1 LAELKARPFLPALLG
16 ALHQEGAEG
25 ELVLEQNDGTRTLFW
40 KGGDL
45 RYLRSDAVGEQFG
58 NYLIRLG
65 ILDLAALQELLADG
79 EGSRMGDRVVQ
90 WGLMTTQERDQR
102 LQELLASILTH
113 AMEHPVLKMTW
124 TPGALS
130 GSLSGDLQFKLD
142 HRKLIWD
149 VFQRIRNLHELR
161 DYLKVEPTWRWK
173 AKEDLLFKLSD
184 LPLNPKIAY
193 ALSLLGTEPLG
204 YETLTSITGLEEEE
218 AAHIIVALW
227 ALGGLTLTQGEV
239 PVPPGLRP
247 HREPGISSSGG
258 FTVPPRTPQPARPS
272 QPINLRLE
280 PLEVAPPPPPS
291 APLPDIE
298 VEVELDMD
306 EPMPPMPALDVPSIP
321 LRAERAPEPQRF
333 DAIPSQELEAPPSM
347 STPMPP
353 MDLDAMVTP
362 EAKAKAYVKK
372 AQSLLLQDRASEAIR
387 ALEQSIKLDGEGP
400 RSYEAWMLLG
410 KLRLANPAWST
421 RAIEALQAA
430 SRANERAAEPW
441 ALMGEL
447 YHRKGFLANAQ
458 GCFKKALE
466 LDPSVQVP
474 DDVILTTEGGKAAQ
488 GGLFGRLKSMLG
500 REKE

>member
-1 LAELKARPFLPALLG
+1 MAEVRARPFLPALLG
-16 ALHQEGAEG
+16 ALHQEKAEG

-40 KGGDL
+40 KEGNL

-79 EGSRMGDRVVQ
+79 EGARMGDRVVQ

-102 LQELLASILTH
+102 LQELLGSILTH

-124 TPGALS
+124 TPGSLS
-130 GSLSGDLQFKLD
+130 GSLSGDLQFRLD

-161 DYLKVEPTWRWK
+161 DYLKTEPAWRWK
-173 AKEDLLFKLSD
+173 AKEDLLFQLSD

-227 ALGGLTLTQGEV
+227 ALGGLTLTHGEV

-247 HREPGISSSGG
+247 GREPQAAALPPLV
-258 FTVPPRTPQPARPS
+258 TPPRRPQPSGPVY
-272 QPINLRLE
+272 LKVE
-280 PLEVAPPPPPS
+280 PPPPPPPPPVPQ
-291 APLPDIE
+291 PLPDIE
-298 VEVELDMD
+298 VELELEEEGPLEMA
-306 EPMPPMPALDVPSIP
+306 EPYSSQAAIPLIEESIP
-321 LRAERAPEPQRF
+321 VHEALPVPEVEAAPAPLAV
-333 DAIPSQELEAPPSM
+333 DPELQAS
-347 STPMPP
+347 
-353 MDLDAMVTP
+353 P
-362 EAKAKAYVKK
+362 ELKAKAYLKK

-387 ALEQSIKLDGEGP
+387 ALEQAIKLDADSP
-400 RSYEAWMLLG
+400 RSYETWLLLG

-430 SRANERAAEPW
+430 SRVNEKAAEPW
-441 ALMGEL
+441 ALMGDL

-458 GCFKKALE
+458 GCYKKALE

-474 DDVILTTEGGKAAQ
+474 DDVIISVEGGRPQQ
-488 GGLFGRLKSMLG
+488 GGLFGKLKSMLG

>member
-1 LAELKARPFLPALLG
+1 MAEVRARPFLPALLG

-25 ELVLEQNDGTRTLFW
+25 ELVLEQNDGNRTLYW

-124 TPGALS
+124 TPGSLS
-130 GSLSGDLQFKLD
+130 GSLSGDLQFRLD

-161 DYLKVEPTWRWK
+161 DYLMGEPSWRWK

-193 ALSLLGTEPLG
+193 SLSLLGTEPLG
-204 YETLTSITGLEEEE
+204 YETLISITGLEEEE
-218 AAHIIVALW
+218 AAHIIVGLW
-227 ALGGLTLTQGEV
+227 ALGGLTLTHGEV

-247 HREPGISSSGG
+247 TREPQSHAGG
-258 FTVPPRTPQPARPS
+258 FAAPPRPPQPSGPVH
-272 QPINLRLE
+272 LKLE
-280 PLEVAPPPPPS
+280 PLEVAPPPPPVPL
-291 APLPDIE
+291 PLPDIE
-298 VEVELDMD
+298 VEVEMGEEDIF
-306 EPMPPMPALDVPSIP
+306 EPTPISLQ
-321 LRAERAPEPQRF
+321 PEPAMEPIRL
-333 DAIPSQELEAPPSM
+333 DPTPSQELEPIHSMATPPV
-347 STPMPP
+347 TI
-353 MDLDAMVTP
+353 DLEAMASP
-362 EAKAKAYVKK
+362 EAKAKTYVKK

-387 ALEQSIKLDGEGP
+387 SLEQSIKLDGEGP
-400 RSYEAWMLLG
+400 RSYEAWLLLG

-430 SRANERAAEPW
+430 SRANERSAEPW

-447 YHRKGFLANAQ
+447 YHRKGFIANAQ
-458 GCFKKALE
+458 GCYKKALE

-474 DDVILTTEGGKAAQ
+474 DEVILAVEGGKSQQ

>member
-1 LAELKARPFLPALLG
+1 MAEVRARPFLPALLG
-16 ALHQEGAEG
+16 ALHQERAEG

-40 KGGDL
+40 KEGYL

-79 EGSRMGDRVVQ
+79 EGARMGDRVVQ

-102 LQELLASILTH
+102 LQELLGSILTH

-124 TPGALS
+124 TPGSLS
-130 GSLSGDLQFKLD
+130 GSLSGDLQFRLD

-161 DYLKVEPTWRWK
+161 DYLKTEPAWRWK
-173 AKEDLLFKLSD
+173 AKPDLLFQLSD

-204 YETLTSITGLEEEE
+204 YETLISITGLEEEE

-227 ALGGLTLTQGEV
+227 ALGGLTLTHGEV
-239 PVPPGLRP
+239 PVPPGLRGQ
-247 HREPGISSSGG
+247 RE
-258 FTVPPRTPQPARPS
+258 PQPAALPPLVTPPRPP
-272 QPINLRLE
+272 QPSGPVYLKVE
-280 PLEVAPPPPPS
+280 PPAPPPPPPTPQS
-291 APLPDIE
+291 LPDIE
-298 VEVELDMD
+298 VELEMEVEE
-306 EPMPPMPALDVPSIP
+306 EPSPLSFHEPFPAHAALPLVEEPQEALDVLPS
-321 LRAERAPEPQRF
+321 PEF
-333 DAIPSQELEAPPSM
+333 DQPTPPF
-347 STPMPP
+347 P
-353 MDLDAMVTP
+353 MDMESAATP
-362 EAKAKAYVKK
+362 ELKARAYLKK

-387 ALEQSIKLDGEGP
+387 SLEQAIKLDADSP
-400 RSYEAWMLLG
+400 KSYETWLLLG

-421 RAIEALQAA
+421 RAIEALQSA
-430 SRANERAAEPW
+430 SRVNEKAAEPW
-441 ALMGEL
+441 ALMGDL

-474 DDVILTTEGGKAAQ
+474 DDIILPSSTQVGRPSHGS
-488 GGLFGRLKSMLG
+488 LFGKLKSMLG

>member
-1 LAELKARPFLPALLG
+1 MAEVRARPFLPALLG

-25 ELVLEQNDGTRTLFW
+25 ELVLAQNDGNRTLYW

-130 GSLSGDLQFKLD
+130 GSLSGDLQFRLD

-161 DYLKVEPTWRWK
+161 DYLKGEPSWRWK

-193 ALSLLGTEPLG
+193 SLSLLGTEPLG
-204 YETLTSITGLEEEE
+204 YETLISITGLEEEE
-218 AAHIIVALW
+218 AAHIIVGLW
-227 ALGGLTLTQGEV
+227 ALGGLTLTHGEV

-247 HREPGISSSGG
+247 SREPQAHPSG
-258 FTVPPRTPQPARPS
+258 FAAPPRQPQPSGPVH
-272 QPINLRLE
+272 LKLE
-280 PLEVAPPPPPS
+280 PLEVTPPSPPPPV
-291 APLPDIE
+291 ALPDIE
-298 VEVELDMD
+298 VEVEMAEDDLFEPTPISLMPERHAEPVRLD
-306 EPMPPMPALDVPSIP
+306 PT
-321 LRAERAPEPQRF
+321 PQ
-333 DAIPSQELEAPPSM
+333 QELEPMHSMATPPV
-347 STPMPP
+347 T
-353 MDLDAMVTP
+353 MDLDAMATP
-362 EAKAKAYVKK
+362 ELKAKAYVKK

-400 RSYEAWMLLG
+400 RSYEAWLLLG

-430 SRANERAAEPW
+430 SRAQDKAAEPW

-474 DDVILTTEGGKAAQ
+474 DDVVISIEGGKPQQ

>member
-1 LAELKARPFLPALLG
+1 MAEVRARPFLPALLG

-25 ELVLEQNDGTRTLFW
+25 ELILEQNDGNRTLFW

-79 EGSRMGDRVVQ
+79 EGARMGDRVVQ
-90 WGLMTTQERDQR
+90 WGLMTTTERDQR

-130 GSLSGDLQFKLD
+130 GSLSGDLQFRLD

-161 DYLKVEPTWRWK
+161 DYLKGEPSWRWK

-204 YETLTSITGLEEEE
+204 YETLTSITGLEDEE
-218 AAHIIVALW
+218 AAHIIVGLW
-227 ALGGLTLTQGEV
+227 ALGGLTLTHGEV

-247 HREPGISSSGG
+247 SREPQGHPSG
-258 FTVPPRTPQPARPS
+258 FAAPPRAPQPPD
-272 QPINLRLE
+272 PVNLKLE
-280 PLEVAPPPPPS
+280 PVAAATPM
-291 APLPDIE
+291 PDIE
-298 VEVELDMD
+298 VEMEVAEDELFEASPIPLAAEPHRDPIRLD
-306 EPMPPMPALDVPSIP
+306 PTPPQVLEPMPTMAT
-321 LRAERAPEPQRF
+321 
-333 DAIPSQELEAPPSM
+333 PPV
-347 STPMPP
+347 TV
-353 MDLDAMVTP
+353 DLDALATP
-362 EAKAKAYVKK
+362 ELKARAYVKK
-372 AQSLLLQDRASEAIR
+372 AQSLLMQDRASEAIR
-387 ALEQSIKLDGEGP
+387 ALEQSIKLDGESP
-400 RSYEAWMLLG
+400 RSYEAWLLLG

-430 SRANERAAEPW
+430 SRANDKLAEPW

-458 GCFKKALE
+458 GCYKKALE

-474 DDVILTTEGGKAAQ
+474 DDVILAVEGGKHP

-500 REKE
+500 GDKE

>member
-1 LAELKARPFLPALLG
+1 MAEVRARPFLPALLG
-16 ALHQEGAEG
+16 ALHQERAEG

-40 KGGDL
+40 KEGNL

-79 EGSRMGDRVVQ
+79 EGARMGDRVVQ

-102 LQELLASILTH
+102 LQELLGSILTH

-124 TPGALS
+124 TPGSLS
-130 GSLSGDLQFKLD
+130 GSLSGDLQFRLD

-161 DYLKVEPTWRWK
+161 DYLKTEPAWRWK
-173 AKEDLLFKLSD
+173 AKEDLLFQLSD

-204 YETLTSITGLEEEE
+204 YETLISITGLEEEE

-227 ALGGLTLTQGEV
+227 ALGGLTLTHGEV
-239 PVPPGLRP
+239 PVPPGLRGA
-247 HREPGISSSGG
+247 REVASASAPPLV
-258 FTVPPRTPQPARPS
+258 TPPRTPQPSGPVY
-272 QPINLRLE
+272 LKVE
-280 PLEVAPPPPPS
+280 PVAPPPPPP
-291 APLPDIE
+291 APLPEIE
-298 VEVELDMD
+298 VEVEVEMD
-306 EPMPPMPALDVPSIP
+306 EEA
-321 LRAERAPEPQRF
+321 APEPYAAHE
-333 DAIPSQELEAPPSM
+333 AIPLMEEPVHTLD
-347 STPMPP
+347 PMPSQDLDQP
-353 MDLDAMVTP
+353 TPPPLTMDLDAHASP
-362 EAKAKAYVKK
+362 EVKARAYLKK

-387 ALEQSIKLDGEGP
+387 SLEQAIKLDADSP
-400 RSYEAWMLLG
+400 KSYEIWLLLG

-430 SRANERAAEPW
+430 SRVNDKAAEPW
-441 ALMGEL
+441 ALMGDL

-474 DDVILTTEGGKAAQ
+474 DDIILHTEGHGRPAQ
-488 GGLFGRLKSMLG
+488 GAGLFGKLKSMLG
-500 REKE
+500 REKD

>member
-1 LAELKARPFLPALLG
+1 MADVRARPFLPALLG
-16 ALHQEGAEG
+16 ALHQERAEG

-40 KGGDL
+40 KEGYL

-79 EGSRMGDRVVQ
+79 EGARMGDRVVQ

-102 LQELLASILTH
+102 LQELLGSILTH

-124 TPGALS
+124 TPGSLS
-130 GSLSGDLQFKLD
+130 GSLSGDLQFRLD

-161 DYLKVEPTWRWK
+161 DYLKSEPLWRWK
-173 AKEDLLFKLSD
+173 AKPDLLFQLSD

-193 ALSLLGTEPLG
+193 ALRLLGTEPLG
-204 YETLTSITGLEEEE
+204 YETLISITGLEEEE

-227 ALGGLTLTQGEV
+227 ALGGLTLTHGEV
-239 PVPPGLRP
+239 PVPPGLRGN
-247 HREPGISSSGG
+247 RESQAAPLPPLA
-258 FTVPPRTPQPARPS
+258 TPPRAPQPSGPVF
-272 QPINLRLE
+272 LKVE
-280 PLEVAPPPPPS
+280 PALPPPPPTPQ
-291 APLPDIE
+291 PLPDIE
-298 VEVELDMD
+298 VEVEMEEEE
-306 EPMPPMPALDVPSIP
+306 EPLLERFPAHASIP
-321 LRAERAPEPQRF
+321 LLEEPIHTL
-333 DAIPSQELEAPPSM
+333 DSMPSQELDQPTPPPL
-347 STPMPP
+347 T
-353 MDLDAMVTP
+353 MDLESQATP
-362 EAKAKAYVKK
+362 ELKARAYLKK

-387 ALEQSIKLDGEGP
+387 SLEQAIKLDADSP
-400 RSYEAWMLLG
+400 KSYETWLLLG

-430 SRANERAAEPW
+430 SRVNEKAAEPW
-441 ALMGEL
+441 ALMGDL
-447 YHRKGFLANAQ
+447 YHRKGFMANAQ

-474 DDVILTTEGGKAAQ
+474 DDIILPTEGQ
-488 GGLFGRLKSMLG
+488 GRTTGSHSLFGKLKSMLG